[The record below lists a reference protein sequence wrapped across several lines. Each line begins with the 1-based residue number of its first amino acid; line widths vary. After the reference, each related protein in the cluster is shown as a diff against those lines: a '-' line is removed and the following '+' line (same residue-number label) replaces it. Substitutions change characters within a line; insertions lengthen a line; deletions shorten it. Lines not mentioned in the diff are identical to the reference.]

1 MTLVVEFCGER
12 YGVPPGGSFTIGRE
26 ADLSVD
32 DNPYLHRRFLTITGD
47 GVLWWIANVGARLS
61 ATFADR
67 EGTMQAWLAPGA
79 QVPIVFP
86 ESSVWFT
93 AGPTTYE
100 VDILLEGA
108 PFAAVAPLDDPE
120 VGDTTIGRLSLTPDQ
135 RLLLVALA
143 EPVLRTRG
151 RKATL
156 PSSAEAAERLG
167 WTVTKFNRKL
177 DNVCQKFDRLGV
189 QGLHGGPGRLAS
201 DRKARLVEYAVAA
214 RVVGL
219 ADLDLLGAP

>member
-1 MTLVVEFCGER
+1 M
-12 YGVPPGGSFTIGRE
+12 
-26 ADLSVD
+26 
-32 DNPYLHRRFLTITGD
+32 
-47 GVLWWIANVGARLS
+47 
-61 ATFADR
+61 
-67 EGTMQAWLAPGA
+67 
-79 QVPIVFP
+79 
-86 ESSVWFT
+86 
-93 AGPTTYE
+93 
-100 VDILLEGA
+100 
-108 PFAAVAPLDDPE
+108 
-120 VGDTTIGRLSLTPDQ
+120 
-135 RLLLVALA
+135 ALA